1 MRSILFSAGMFV
13 LGSMVGCA
21 DLLGIEPW
29 EGKPITNSSDE
40 DGGGGIGG
48 AGGETGD
55 STSGSGSS
63 DPGPCF
69 NGIQDG
75 TETGV
80 DCGGGSCGRCEDGHG
95 CVADTDC
102 ISTFCPSSRG
112 YCISA
117 DGRAQCGIASV
128 ENPTCGDCI
137 QNIDETDVDCGGVC
151 APCRAGKKCTNDG
164 ECWSDSCV
172 SGFCALGSVNKRCFS
187 NDDCGNGTT
196 CAEGIPPGCSFET
209 CCQGGS
215 KVN

>member
-1 MRSILFSAGMFV
+1 MFV
-13 LGSMVGCA
+13 LGSVVGCA

-29 EGKPITNSSDE
+29 NESAGQDSSSSSSGSSSGGAGGNQDSGGA
-40 DGGGGIGG
+40 GGGGI
-48 AGGETGD
+48 
-55 STSGSGSS
+55 
-63 DPGPCF
+63 DPCR
-69 NGIQDG
+69 NGVQDG

-80 DCGGGSCGRCEDGHG
+80 DCGGGSCGRCVDGHG
-95 CVADTDC
+95 CTADTDC
-102 ISTFCPSSRG
+102 SSMFCPPSRG

-117 DGRAQCGIASV
+117 DGRTQCGIATV

-137 QNIDETDVDCGGVC
+137 QNSDETDVDCGGVC
-151 APCRAGKKCTNDG
+151 SPCRAGKMCGNDTD
-164 ECWSDSCV
+164 CWSGLCV
-172 SGFCALGSVNKRCFS
+172 NGLCALGSVNTRCFS

>member
-13 LGSMVGCA
+13 LGSVVGCA

-29 EGKPITNSSDE
+29 NESAGQNTSSSSGSGSGSSSGGAGGTEDPGG
-40 DGGGGIGG
+40 DGGGGI
-48 AGGETGD
+48 
-55 STSGSGSS
+55 
-63 DPGPCF
+63 DPCG
-69 NGIQDG
+69 NGVQDG

-80 DCGGGSCGRCEDGHG
+80 DCGGDACGPCEVGGG
-95 CVADTDC
+95 CMTDSDC
-102 ISTFCPSSRG
+102 MSAFCPPSRG

-117 DGRAQCGIASV
+117 DGRAQCGVVSM

-164 ECWSDSCV
+164 ECWSGSCV
-172 SGFCALGSVNKRCFS
+172 NGFCALGSANTRCFS

-196 CAEGIPPGCSFET
+196 CADAIPGCMFDT

-215 KVN
+215 QVN